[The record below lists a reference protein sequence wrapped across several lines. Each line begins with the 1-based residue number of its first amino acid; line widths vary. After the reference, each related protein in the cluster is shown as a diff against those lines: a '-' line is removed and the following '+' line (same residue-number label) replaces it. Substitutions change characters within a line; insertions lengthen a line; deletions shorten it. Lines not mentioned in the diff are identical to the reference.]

1 MRPNEPEDEAA
12 MVSGG
17 RADTRWCVTVTI
29 ELTGRSPIFAAIAL
43 AVQPMMAANP
53 LIDGGVA

>member
-1 MRPNEPEDEAA
+1 

-29 ELTGRSPIFAAIAL
+29 ELTGRVYFWRNRTCSATVTTAKAPIESFAA
-43 AVQPMMAANP
+43 
-53 LIDGGVA
+53 

>member
-1 MRPNEPEDEAA
+1 

-29 ELTGRSPIFAAIAL
+29 ELTGRGLFLPHSHLQCGRDDREGA
-43 AVQPMMAANP
+43 
-53 LIDGGVA
+53 D